1 MKYHNHKIM
10 MFICATAFSVT
21 ACSNSNSFSDPIDF
35 ETPSEAPNPIPTQGT
50 AKTFTTTADGTY
62 SLAEGETKLF
72 DGVSMSPTTIE
83 IDKNKKF
90 QTIDGFG
97 YAITYSSCYNL
108 MKMNPEARLA
118 LLKRIYSTTEGYGV
132 SYARI
137 SLGCNDF
144 SSTEYT
150 YCDKKGSE
158 NDPISNFELYSD
170 ENNYVIPILKEI
182 LSINPSLKIIAA
194 P

>member
-21 ACSNSNSFSDPIDF
+21 ACSSSNSFSDPIDF

-50 AKTFTTTADGTY
+50 AKTFTTTADGIY
-62 SLAEGETKLF
+62 SLAEGEAKLF
-72 DGVSMSPTTIE
+72 DGVSMAPTTIE

-108 MKMNPEARLA
+108 MQMNPEARQA

-158 NDPISNFELYSD
+158 NDPISNF
-170 ENNYVIPILKEI
+170 
-182 LSINPSLKIIAA
+182 
-194 P
+194 

>member
-35 ETPSEAPNPIPTQGT
+35 ETPSEVPNPIPTQGT

-62 SLAEGETKLF
+62 SLAEGEAKLF
-72 DGVSMSPTTIE
+72 DGVSMAPTTIE

-150 YCDKKGSE
+150 YCDKREARTILSV
-158 NDPISNFELYSD
+158 ISNF
-170 ENNYVIPILKEI
+170 
-182 LSINPSLKIIAA
+182 IAMRTTM
-194 P
+194 